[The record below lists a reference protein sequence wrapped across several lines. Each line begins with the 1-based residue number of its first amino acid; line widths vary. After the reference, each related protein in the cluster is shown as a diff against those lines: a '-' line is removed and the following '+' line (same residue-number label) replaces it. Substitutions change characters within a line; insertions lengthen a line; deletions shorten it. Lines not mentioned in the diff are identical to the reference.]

1 VVRYSESKKTVTILK
16 TMIVVE
22 SKILICDTI
31 RYEDKLWL
39 VPLWLENKVEG
50 LKMPARIIRID
61 TLKYQKLPVGSGS
74 RADFVLNDPLPK
86 SLLNCHVQPPTD
98 FGYEFVDAPEIYV
111 STRSKEQDA

>member
-1 VVRYSESKKTVTILK
+1 MTILK
-16 TMIVVE
+16 TMITLE

-61 TLKYQKLPVGSGS
+61 TRNYRKLPVGSSYG
-74 RADFVLNDPLPK
+74 ADFVLNDSLPK
-86 SLLNCHVQPPTD
+86 SLFNCHVQPPTRL
-98 FGYEFVDAPEIYV
+98 GYEFVDAPEIYV

>member
-1 VVRYSESKKTVTILK
+1 MTILK
-16 TMIVVE
+16 TMIAVE
-22 SKILICDTI
+22 AKILVCDTI

-61 TLKYQKLPVGSGS
+61 TRNYRKLPVGSGY
-74 RADFVLNDPLPK
+74 RTDFVLNDSLPK

-98 FGYEFVDAPEIYV
+98 FGYEFVDDPEIYV
-111 STRSKEQDA
+111 STRSKKQDA